1 MKFSVDLEAPFAL
14 SAYWYAVGILLIILG
29 RVLLIFF
36 GRFFR
41 TDPESPIRIDRVYKA
56 CMKRIAGI
64 ERGYRSGE
72 LDTRAAHGQMSSE
85 VRGFVQ
91 EVTGLP
97 AQSMVYEELR
107 RRGRPELAELI
118 REYYGPEFS
127 YISETDAVQAIEKGR
142 ALVQEEY
149 KRSVKARKVRAASA
163 FRAVINEELG
173 RLVRRAPAFLR
184 PSLTDRV
191 RSNTRKWILRIDKAL
206 RSGELDAFNVHKL
219 MSAAVKSFL
228 QAATGTR
235 TDDAALEALQGAGG
249 MQGAGAQHAV
259 GEAHA
264 AGAKQAAGAKRES
277 GAQYAAGGMQ
287 SSGRSAVA
295 ALAKPYYEPEHV
307 CRSEREA
314 QLSIDRG
321 KELIEKW
328 V

>member
-14 SAYWYAVGILLIILG
+14 SAYWYAAGILLIILG

-64 ERGYRSGE
+64 ERGYKSGE

-85 VRGFVQ
+85 VRWFVQ

-107 RRGRPELAELI
+107 RRGRPELADLI

-127 YISETDAVQAIEKGR
+127 YKSESDAVQAIEKGR
-142 ALVQEEY
+142 SLVQEEY
-149 KRSVKARKVRAASA
+149 RRSVKARKVRAASA

-173 RLVRRAPAFLR
+173 RLVRRAPSFLR

-191 RSNTRKWILRIDKAL
+191 RSNTRKWILRIDKAF
-206 RSGELDAFNVHKL
+206 RSGELDAFNVHKQ

-235 TDDAALEALQGAGG
+235 SDAAALEALQGAGG
-249 MQGAGAQHAV
+249 AQGAGSW
-259 GEAHA
+259 HA
-264 AGAKQAAGAKRES
+264 AGAKQES
-277 GAQYAAGGMQ
+277 GSLQA
-287 SSGRSAVA
+287 SGRSAVA
-295 ALAKPYYEPEHV
+295 ALAQPYYEPEHV

>member
-127 YISETDAVQAIEKGR
+127 YISETDAAQAIEKGR

-249 MQGAGAQHAV
+249 MHGAGAQHAA
-259 GEAHA
+259 GGAHT
-264 AGAKQAAGAKRES
+264 AGAKRAAGAKRKS
-277 GAQYAAGGMQ
+277 GAWQAP
-287 SSGRSAVA
+287 GRSAVA

>member
-14 SAYWYAVGILLIILG
+14 SAYWYAAGILLIILG

-64 ERGYRSGE
+64 ERGYKSGE

-85 VRGFVQ
+85 VRWFVQ

-142 ALVQEEY
+142 SLVQEEY

-235 TDDAALEALQGAGG
+235 SDAAALEALQGAGG
-249 MQGAGAQHAV
+249 AQGAGSW
-259 GEAHA
+259 HA
-264 AGAKQAAGAKRES
+264 AGAKQES
-277 GAQYAAGGMQ
+277 GSLQA
-287 SSGRSAVA
+287 SGRSAVA
-295 ALAKPYYEPEHV
+295 ALAQPYYEPEHV

>member
-1 MKFSVDLEAPFAL
+1 MKYSVDLESPFAF
-14 SAYWYAVGILLIILG
+14 SAYWYAVGIFLIILG

-36 GRFFR
+36 SRFFR

-56 CMKRIAGI
+56 CLKRIAEI
-64 ERGYRSGE
+64 ERGYGSGE

-85 VRGFVQ
+85 VRWFVQ

-127 YISETDAVQAIEKGR
+127 YISEADAGQAIEKGR
-142 ALVQEEY
+142 ALVEEEY
-149 KRSVKARKVRAASA
+149 RRSVKARKVRAASA
-163 FRAVINEELG
+163 FRTVINEELG

-184 PSLTDRV
+184 PALTDRV

-235 TDDAALEALQGAGG
+235 SDAAALEAVQGAGG
-249 MQGAGAQHAV
+249 MQGAGAQHAA
-259 GEAHA
+259 GGAH
-264 AGAKQAAGAKRES
+264 AAGAKRES
-277 GAQYAAGGMQ
+277 GSWQA
-287 SSGRSAVA
+287 SGRSAVA
-295 ALAKPYYEPEHV
+295 ALAQPYYEPELV

>member
-14 SAYWYAVGILLIILG
+14 SAYWYAAGLLLIILG

-41 TDPESPIRIDRVYKA
+41 TDPESPIRIDRIYKA
-56 CMKRIAGI
+56 CMKRISEI
-64 ERGYRSGE
+64 ERAHRSGE
-72 LDTRAAHGQMSSE
+72 LDTRATHGQMSSE
-85 VRGFVQ
+85 VRWFVQ
-91 EVTGLP
+91 EVTGLKT
-97 AQSMVYEELR
+97 QSMVYDDLR

-127 YISETDAVQAIEKGR
+127 YISESDAVQAIEKGR

-173 RLVRRAPAFLR
+173 RLVRRAPAFLT
-184 PSLTDRV
+184 PALTDRV

-235 TDDAALEALQGAGG
+235 TDDAALEALQA
-249 MQGAGAQHAV
+249 
-259 GEAHA
+259 
-264 AGAKQAAGAKRES
+264 S

-287 SSGRSAVA
+287 ASGRSAVA

-314 QLSIDRG
+314 QFSIDRG